1 MHFLTPHLLH
11 LAWLALIPLALYLF
25 RRKARRVPVS
35 TLLFFRSLS
44 REHRESAWLRR
55 IKKWLSLALTL
66 LIIWLVVLALGTPVG
81 NTPEEPTE
89 SVMIVVDCTAS
100 MAARDAAGVD
110 RVTEARRLV
119 KERLARLPDQTVVS
133 LLSYTS
139 SPKPRLS
146 RNTSRRECLRLLDEL
161 KPEPIEG
168 KNDAMLG
175 YVKWSAEL
183 EPGTRVWHASDAAW
197 TNTEGLDYEFIN
209 AALTA
214 PLNVGITGF
223 QVRPAPLS
231 RDRYEAFIQVAA
243 AAANARTV
251 TATLEVTLAGRLV
264 QLRELELDAGEA
276 TSLILPIEG
285 VQSQQL
291 QARLRMDGDSL
302 GWDDAVAA
310 QLPQNRPLV
319 VAWVAENPDPF
330 TELAMTS
337 LIEAGRIEMLRGTP
351 AAWPM
356 ANKPDIYVFEQWL
369 PETWPEDRPVIALNP
384 PRSVGP
390 ISIKPLPG
398 AGLPHES
405 IRAIAPDHPLL
416 FRVVSSR
423 VALTQTGVLAS
434 GGSLEPLWMAGSDP
448 VLTAGE
454 VNGKRVVATT
464 FSPARSEQLA
474 LLPAFPLLLGNALY
488 WCAEDHAGAGLNLMH
503 PGSLALVQGLVQWT
517 EWTGT
522 QFTET
527 SDSPTNGGLLAIKRL
542 GAWQSADGSMGS
554 SVLASRQETNLPAKP
569 AKADTKAAADKPA
582 PETAGSRFFWDW
594 PSVLMWAVLG
604 LLVLESF
611 LFHRKA
617 VF

>member
-1 MHFLTPHLLH
+1 MHFLAPYFLH

-66 LIIWLVVLALGTPVG
+66 LVIWLTVLALGKPVG
-81 NTPEEPTE
+81 NATADPTG
-89 SVMIVVDCTAS
+89 SVLIVVDCTAS
-100 MAARDAAGVD
+100 MAARAPDGVD
-110 RVTEARRLV
+110 RVAEARRLI
-119 KERLARLPDQTVVS
+119 KNRLASLPEQTVIS
-133 LLSYTS
+133 LLSYDS
-139 SPKPRLS
+139 GPKPLLS
-146 RNTSRRECLRLLDEL
+146 RNTSRRECLRLLEEL
-161 KPEPIEG
+161 KPLPIEG
-168 KNDAMLG
+168 KNEVVLG
-175 YVKWSAEL
+175 FVKQMAGD
-183 EPGTRVWHASDAAW
+183 EPGTRVWHVGDAAW
-197 TNTEGLDYEFIN
+197 TNTRELDYEFIN

-231 RDRYEAFIQVAA
+231 RDRYEAFLQVSA

-264 QLRELELDAGEA
+264 QLRELELAAGEA

-291 QARLRMDGDSL
+291 QARLRMDGDSF
-302 GWDDAVAA
+302 GWDNAVAA

-330 TELAMTS
+330 TDLAMTS

-351 AAWPM
+351 SAWPM

-369 PETWPEDRPVIALNP
+369 PEVWPEDRPVIALNP

-390 ISIKPLPG
+390 ITVKSLPG
-398 AGLPHES
+398 TGLPHES

-416 FRVVSSR
+416 FRVVSTR

-454 VNGKRVVATT
+454 VNGQRVVATA

-488 WCAEDHAGAGLNLMH
+488 WCAEDRAGFGLNLMK
-503 PGSLALVQGLVQWT
+503 PGHLLQVQGLLQWT

-522 QFTET
+522 QFIET
-527 SDSPTNGGLLAIKRL
+527 SDSPASTGLLEIKRL
-542 GAWQSADGSMGS
+542 GAWQSADGTTGS
-554 SVLASRQETNLPAKP
+554 SVLASRQETDVPARP
-569 AKADTKAAADKPA
+569 AGSETNITADKLA
-582 PETAGSRFFWDW
+582 PETATTNSVWDW
-594 PSVLMWAVLG
+594 PFLLMWAVLG
-604 LLVLESF
+604 LLLLESF

>member
-11 LAWLALIPLALYLF
+11 LAWLALLPLALYLF

-133 LLSYTS
+133 LFSYTS
-139 SPKPRLS
+139 SPKPQLS

-175 YVKWSAEL
+175 YVKWRAEL

-197 TNTEGLDYEFIN
+197 TNTEGLDYEFMN

-243 AAANARTV
+243 AAANPRTV

-405 IRAIAPDHPLL
+405 IRALAPDHPLL

-454 VNGKRVVATT
+454 VNGQRVVATA

-488 WCAEDHAGAGLNLMH
+488 WCAEDHAGTGLNLMH

-542 GAWQSADGSMGS
+542 GAWQAADGSMGS
-554 SVLASRQETNLPAKP
+554 SVLASRQETNLPARP
-569 AKADTKAAADKPA
+569 AKVDTKAAADKPA
-582 PETAGSRFFWDW
+582 LETAGSRSFWDW
-594 PSVLMWAVLG
+594 PFLLMWAVLG